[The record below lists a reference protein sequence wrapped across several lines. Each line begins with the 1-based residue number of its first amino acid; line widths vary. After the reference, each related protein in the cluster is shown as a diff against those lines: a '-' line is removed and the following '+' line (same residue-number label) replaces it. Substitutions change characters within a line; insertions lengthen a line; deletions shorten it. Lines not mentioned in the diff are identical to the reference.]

1 VDISIVSGWLPVIVE
16 ALGLVTLAVGLDRH
30 GGRWRRQLAL
40 GAVVATVAVGIGSLV
55 VWVTGAGG
63 QDFPWWPLAW
73 GWAWVL
79 AVVSAVVG
87 WRAPGRLRRSASVA
101 AVVLTLVTT
110 VGAVNARSGT
120 FPTVG
125 RLVDDQP
132 ENIVDRPEIRAI
144 QQAVDRTGRL
154 PAQGAVFT
162 TQIPATASGFDT
174 RPATIYLPPAW
185 FAKKTPHLP
194 TLVLLPGEP
203 GSASDWSQQGDA
215 DGTAD
220 AFAAEH
226 DGVAPIIVMPDPNGL
241 RTVDSE
247 CVNSPFGNA
256 QTYLTVDVPAFARQ
270 HLDASAG
277 PGSLA
282 VGGLSAGGTCS
293 VMLALDAPDVYPTF
307 ASFSGFASPQ
317 YEETSH
323 QTTLDTL
330 FGGSQ
335 ERFDEHDPAYLLAHG
350 RFEGLA
356 GWFEVGSD
364 DAEPLAAAHQLQPLA
379 ASAGIATCI
388 AVRPGGHDFDLWTQA
403 LQDAFPWI
411 AWHLGLTG
419 EPHHV
424 HATCETP

>member
-1 VDISIVSGWLPVIVE
+1 MDISIVSGWVPVVVE
-16 ALGLVTLAVGLDRH
+16 LLGLFALVAGLDRH
-30 GGRWRRQLAL
+30 SGRWRRQLAL
-40 GAVVATVAVGIGSLV
+40 GAAIATVTTAVGALV
-55 VWVTGAGG
+55 VWATDAGG
-63 QDFPWWPLAW
+63 QYFPWWPVVW
-73 GWAWVL
+73 GWVWVV
-79 AVVSAVVG
+79 AVVAAVVG
-87 WRAPGRLRRSASVA
+87 WRAPGRLRRGASLA

-110 VGAVNARSGT
+110 VGAVNARAGT

-125 RLVDDQP
+125 RLVHDQP
-132 ENIVDRPEIRAI
+132 ENLVDLPEVRAM
-144 QQAVDRTGRL
+144 QQEVARTGRL
-154 PAQGAVFT
+154 PAQGVVFT
-162 TQIPATASGFDT
+162 TRIPPTVSRFDT

-185 FAKKTPHLP
+185 FARRTPHLP

-226 DGVAPIIVMPDPNGL
+226 DGVAPIIVMPDPNGTK
-241 RTVDSE
+241 TVDSE
-247 CVNSPFGNA
+247 CVDSPFGA
-256 QTYLTVDVPAFARQ
+256 AETYLIVDVPAFARE
-270 HLDASAG
+270 HLDASSG

-293 VMLALDAPDVYPTF
+293 VMLALNAPDVYPTF

-323 QTTLDTL
+323 RTTIDTL

-356 GWFEVGSD
+356 GWFEVGSE
-364 DAEPLAAAHQLQPLA
+364 DAGPLAAAHQLQPLA

-388 AVRPGGHDFDLWTQA
+388 SVRPGGHDFDLWTEA
-403 LQDAFPWI
+403 LRNAFPWI

-419 EPHHV
+419 APTRV
-424 HATCETP
+424 PATCETP